1 MRKVSLFIAMS
12 LDGYIADR
20 KGGVDWLQ
28 GQGDAQE
35 DVDSYSEFIKDVDTV
50 LMGWNTYHQIVT
62 ELSPEEWIYGG
73 LTTYVVTHRGQ
84 ASAEDIRFTDEA
96 PEELVRRL
104 KNEAGKDIWV
114 CGGAK
119 LVQQLRNADLIDRY
133 YITVTPTL
141 LGDGLRLFE
150 HGEHEILLRLVGS
163 RSYNGMTDLIYEKR

>member
-20 KGGVDWLQ
+20 KGGVGWLQ
-28 GQGDAQE
+28 GQGD
-35 DVDSYSEFIKDVDTV
+35 
-50 LMGWNTYHQIVT
+50 
-62 ELSPEEWIYGG
+62 
-73 LTTYVVTHRGQ
+73 
-84 ASAEDIRFTDEA
+84 
-96 PEELVRRL
+96 
-104 KNEAGKDIWV
+104 
-114 CGGAK
+114 AK

-133 YITVTPTL
+133 YITVIPTL